1 VIWGLHP
8 EVGLALVYALFLA
21 GVAFLLERVARR
33 SQNRAEGYRHSGFT
47 YFRDL
52 DYWECPASHQLA
64 RLHSDHQRRV
74 TTYRA
79 PASACNS
86 CSLKLNCTDS
96 NEGRLLERRFDSWI
110 ESELRQFHR
119 GISLALLLLA
129 TVILLAEI
137 LRYPALRDREALV
150 ALLLPLGLA
159 QLKLLP
165 SLGSRHQAPAFP
177 IASRTVARL
186 TGPGYEGEEH
196 PGTELS
202 RKKGVTA

>member
-1 VIWGLHP
+1 VIWGVHL
-8 EVGLALVYALFLA
+8 EVFLALAYALFLM
-21 GVAFLLERVARR
+21 GVAFLLERLARR
-33 SQNRAEGYRHSGFT
+33 SQKRAEGYRHSGFI

-52 DYWECPASHQLA
+52 DYWECPAGHQLVQ
-64 RLHSDHQRRV
+64 LHTDHQRRV

-79 PASACNS
+79 PPSACNS

-96 NEGRLLERRFDSWI
+96 DEGRLLERRLDTWI

-129 TVILLAEI
+129 TVILLGEI
-137 LRYPALRDREALV
+137 VRYPPLRDREALV

-165 SLGSRHQAPAFP
+165 SLGPRHQEPGV
-177 IASRTVARL
+177 SDHVA
-186 TGPGYEGEEH
+186 
-196 PGTELS
+196 
-202 RKKGVTA
+202 

>member
-1 VIWGLHP
+1 MIWGVHT
-8 EVGLALVYALFLA
+8 EVFLALAYALFLM
-21 GVAFLLERVARR
+21 GVAFLLERLARR
-33 SQNRAEGYRHSGFT
+33 SQKRAEGYRHSGFI

-52 DYWECPASHQLA
+52 DYWECPAGHQLVQ
-64 RLHSDHQRRV
+64 LHTDHQRRV

-79 PASACNS
+79 PPSACNS

-96 NEGRLLERRFDSWI
+96 DEGRLLERRLDTWI

-129 TVILLAEI
+129 TVILLGEI
-137 LRYPALRDREALV
+137 VRYPPLRDREALV

-165 SLGSRHQAPAFP
+165 SLGPRHQEPGV
-177 IASRTVARL
+177 SDHVA
-186 TGPGYEGEEH
+186 
-196 PGTELS
+196 
-202 RKKGVTA
+202 